1 MVMIKRFL
9 AIILIMLAIIPLAGC
24 DRSEAEPVN
33 KTLSVASDDVALL
46 TLFSDN
52 GKGES
57 NWLVRNYGHTF
68 LAVSNISENAFA
80 VGDMVVNPGETI
92 TVGLWSVFEHFGV
105 WYNIESNYIK
115 EHNKYAERVS
125 ITIGITLDDVSKM
138 SSVIKE
144 NDAWTP
150 LYNCS
155 KFALEV
161 WNNVANENE
170 KIESKFFMSPGYL
183 VDKMKAFSGYENVKP
198 CETSTIV
205 RYYGEV

>member
-1 MVMIKRFL
+1 MIKRIL
-9 AIILIMLAIIPLAGC
+9 AVILIMFSMVSLTAC
-24 DRSEAEPVN
+24 SEPNEPVN
-33 KTLSVASDDVALL
+33 KTLSVTADDVALL

-57 NWLVRNYGHTF
+57 NWLVRNYGHSF
-68 LAVSNISENAFA
+68 VAVSNVSDNAFA

-125 ITIGITLDDVSKM
+125 ITIGMSMEDITAINE
-138 SSVIKE
+138 VIKE
-144 NDAWTP
+144 KDAWTP
-150 LYNCS
+150 IYNCS
-155 KFALEV
+155 KFALDV
-161 WNNVANENE
+161 WNRIATDNE

-183 VDKMKAFSGYENVKP
+183 VDEIKEFEGYENVRL
-198 CETSTIV
+198 CETSTTI

>member
-1 MVMIKRFL
+1 
-9 AIILIMLAIIPLAGC
+9 
-24 DRSEAEPVN
+24 
-33 KTLSVASDDVALL
+33 
-46 TLFSDN
+46 
-52 GKGES
+52 
-57 NWLVRNYGHTF
+57 
-68 LAVSNISENAFA
+68 
-80 VGDMVVNPGETI
+80 MVVNPGETI

-125 ITIGITLDDVSKM
+125 ITIGVNVEDILKM
-138 SSVIKE
+138 SKTIEE

-170 KIESKFFMSPGYL
+170 KIESKLFMSPGYL
-183 VDKMKAFSGYENVKP
+183 VEEIKGFSGYENVKL
-198 CETSTIV
+198 CETSTTI